1 MDSFELQQRLTVCTN
16 YVGAHQVHT
25 TKPVNGSSYHGNFSS
40 GNHGV
45 GKELPSAG
53 FLLVQHVPEL
63 CLGIA
68 FEPYKFESKSL
79 PFFPTDD
86 RKGNDN

>member
-1 MDSFELQQRLTVCTN
+1 MVSFELQQRLNVCTN
-16 YVGAHQVHT
+16 YLGARQVHT

-53 FLLVQHVPEL
+53 SLLVQHVPEL
-63 CLGIA
+63 FLGIA
-68 FEPYKFESKSL
+68 FEPHKFESKSL
-79 PFFPTDD
+79 PFFPPDD
-86 RKGNDN
+86 RKRDDN